1 MNDTSFK
8 RENAYNRILQRLWN
22 DSPKKRGA
30 YIMNDTSF
38 KRENAY
44 NRILQR
50 LRDYIRIR
58 RAS

>member
-1 MNDTSFK
+1 M
-8 RENAYNRILQRLWN
+8 
-22 DSPKKRGA
+22 KRGA